1 MALMTNLR
9 ERMHVVL
16 WALLIL
22 FILSMSIGG
31 LVGGANIIDQ
41 LLGRINPSEAI
52 GAINGDKIT
61 PDQFNQAVSMRLEAL
76 RSNGTTVNDQFLDG
90 IRKEVWNAFVD
101 ERLTEQAIEDLN
113 INVSDDDV
121 LFYLKNDPPQEIQ
134 QLFYANGQFDKATYE
149 KALNTAGSMDWSP
162 IENWMRNF
170 YIPRL
175 KLQQYINSSIIVSEN
190 DVRQEFIKRNV
201 DYTVSAMHITK
212 QSIKNKISEPS
223 EEEMLQEYKNKKD
236 DFFQDEKRHLS
247 FVSWSK
253 SPSKQDTLK
262 TKQEALDLLI
272 SYSQGEDFSILA
284 NIHTQDP
291 GNQITPDS
299 GRGGELGWIGRGQMV
314 GPFEEAIFNAKAASV
329 VGPILTQFGYHIIKI
344 DSIKNNKKN
353 NHQVKAR
360 HILLNIDLGQNTRTE
375 VRRKATLF
383 SYDAYDYGFDSALDS
398 SEVLQQTAIGLREND
413 YFIFG
418 LGSFR
423 QGIRWAFN
431 AKIGDVSDPMESD
444 GYYAVFK
451 LDSIRESGT
460 STFEEVKTQI
470 FASIS
475 NANEE
480 SMAKSI
486 AIDVKSKAME
496 GKSFQA
502 IKEENNLYEFIPS
515 DKKKLKD
522 SFVSFGISEQLVQSL
537 LQSSPG
543 DIVGP
548 VKTFRGYG
556 IAKIGNISPFDS
568 LAWEGQ
574 RILIKSDIIRQ
585 REATTYQEWMQSL
598 RENAKIVDNRKYFF

>member
-1 MALMTNLR
+1 M
-9 ERMHVVL
+9 
-16 WALLIL
+16 
-22 FILSMSIGG
+22 
-31 LVGGANIIDQ
+31 
-41 LLGRINPSEAI
+41 
-52 GAINGDKIT
+52 
-61 PDQFNQAVSMRLEAL
+61 
-76 RSNGTTVNDQFLDG
+76 
-90 IRKEVWNAFVD
+90 
-101 ERLTEQAIEDLN
+101 
-113 INVSDDDV
+113 
-121 LFYLKNDPPQEIQ
+121 
-134 QLFYANGQFDKATYE
+134 
-149 KALNTAGSMDWSP
+149 
-162 IENWMRNF
+162 
-170 YIPRL
+170 
-175 KLQQYINSSIIVSEN
+175 
-190 DVRQEFIKRNV
+190 
-201 DYTVSAMHITK
+201 
-212 QSIKNKISEPS
+212 
-223 EEEMLQEYKNKKD
+223 
-236 DFFQDEKRHLS
+236 
-247 FVSWSK
+247 
-253 SPSKQDTLK
+253 
-262 TKQEALDLLI
+262 I

-353 NHQVKAR
+353 NHRVKAR

-537 LQSSPG
+537 LQSTKLEKHAR
-543 DIVGP
+543 V
-548 VKTFRGYG
+548 
-556 IAKIGNISPFDS
+556 
-568 LAWEGQ
+568 
-574 RILIKSDIIRQ
+574 
-585 REATTYQEWMQSL
+585 
-598 RENAKIVDNRKYFF
+598 

>member
-1 MALMTNLR
+1 M
-9 ERMHVVL
+9 
-16 WALLIL
+16 I
-22 FILSMSIGG
+22 
-31 LVGGANIIDQ
+31 
-41 LLGRINPSEAI
+41 
-52 GAINGDKIT
+52 
-61 PDQFNQAVSMRLEAL
+61 
-76 RSNGTTVNDQFLDG
+76 
-90 IRKEVWNAFVD
+90 
-101 ERLTEQAIEDLN
+101 
-113 INVSDDDV
+113 
-121 LFYLKNDPPQEIQ
+121 
-134 QLFYANGQFDKATYE
+134 
-149 KALNTAGSMDWSP
+149 
-162 IENWMRNF
+162 
-170 YIPRL
+170 
-175 KLQQYINSSIIVSEN
+175 
-190 DVRQEFIKRNV
+190 
-201 DYTVSAMHITK
+201 
-212 QSIKNKISEPS
+212 
-223 EEEMLQEYKNKKD
+223 
-236 DFFQDEKRHLS
+236 
-247 FVSWSK
+247 
-253 SPSKQDTLK
+253 
-262 TKQEALDLLI
+262 
-272 SYSQGEDFSILA
+272 
-284 NIHTQDP
+284 
-291 GNQITPDS
+291 
-299 GRGGELGWIGRGQMV
+299 
-314 GPFEEAIFNAKAASV
+314 
-329 VGPILTQFGYHIIKI
+329 
-344 DSIKNNKKN
+344 
-353 NHQVKAR
+353 
-360 HILLNIDLGQNTRTE
+360 
-375 VRRKATLF
+375 
-383 SYDAYDYGFDSALDS
+383 
-398 SEVLQQTAIGLREND
+398 D

-574 RILIKSDIIRQ
+574 RNLIKSDLIRQ